1 PDGVAR
7 MLYQGEL
14 KPGKYMRVPLP
25 LPDSGI
31 NGKVTISATCCFS
44 TPVDPQDSSM
54 YTKAGVE
61 ISWIPKQ
68 GKPKEGFFQ
77 QVKIATEA
85 ELRRDAAKW
94 ESVLYA
100 KKNKL

>member
-1 PDGVAR
+1 DSKSHDVSEVGWGKVPDDIEQLIESPDGVAR
-7 MLYQGEL
+7 ILYQGEL

-61 ISWIPKQ
+61 ISW
-68 GKPKEGFFQ
+68 
-77 QVKIATEA
+77 
-85 ELRRDAAKW
+85 
-94 ESVLYA
+94 
-100 KKNKL
+100 